1 MVNYPGSYVI
11 QGPNEKVSDII
22 SRAGGLKPEAY
33 LKASKFRGMES
44 CEHIIR
50 KMVKNSRTKQ
60 NFSVEE
66 NDKIIIG
73 SKSNIVSVQGEGL
86 YAWRFPICYWK

>member
-1 MVNYPGSYVI
+1 M
-11 QGPNEKVSDII
+11 EKVVNI
-22 SRAGGLKPEAY
+22 SLE
-33 LKASKFRGMES
+33 
-44 CEHIIR
+44 

-73 SKSNIVSVQGEGL
+73 SKSNIVSVQGGGL
-86 YAWRFPICYWK
+86 YAGNFSNMLLEVIFKII